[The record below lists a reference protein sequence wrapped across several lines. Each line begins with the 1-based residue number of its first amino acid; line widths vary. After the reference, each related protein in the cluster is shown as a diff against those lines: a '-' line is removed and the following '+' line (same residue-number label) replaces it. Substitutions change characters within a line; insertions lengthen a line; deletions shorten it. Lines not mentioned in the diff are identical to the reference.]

1 MLVDM
6 IAGVLAPL
14 LVAAVAIYTAA
25 LLHLVARDT
34 ERARWQRQFGGW
46 RTLQRDRIDDCGP
59 NGAGGHRFALLPRL
73 AGLVDWSR
81 IEHDGG
87 AGWTVLQRHRLERRR
102 CDRASW

>member
-6 IAGVLAPL
+6 IAGVPAPL
-14 LVAAVAIYTAA
+14 LVAAVAVCAAA

-73 AGLVDWSR
+73 AGFVESR
-81 IEHDGG
+81 IEHDCG
-87 AGWTVLQRHRLERRR
+87 AGWTDLQRHRLARRR
-102 CDRASW
+102 YDRANW